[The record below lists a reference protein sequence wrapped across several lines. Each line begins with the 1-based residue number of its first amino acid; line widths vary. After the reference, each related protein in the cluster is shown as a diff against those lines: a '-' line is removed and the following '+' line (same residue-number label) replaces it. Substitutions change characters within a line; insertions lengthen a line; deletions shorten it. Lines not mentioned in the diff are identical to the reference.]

1 MRHTYATYHY
11 NENKDLVLLENQMG
25 NNSME
30 TTSLHTN
37 IDDTK
42 LRATIERLEQ
52 RQLEESDEIDT

>member
-11 NENKDLVLLENQMG
+11 NENKDLVLLKNQMG

-30 TTSLHTN
+30 TTSLYTN

>member
-1 MRHTYATYHY
+1 
-11 NENKDLVLLENQMG
+11 MG

-30 TTSLHTN
+30 TTSLYTN

-42 LRATIERLEQ
+42 LRDTIVHLEQ

>member
-1 MRHTYATYHY
+1 MRHTYSTNHY

-30 TTSLHTN
+30 TTSLYTN

-42 LRATIERLEQ
+42 RRAAIERLEQ
-52 RQLEESDEIDT
+52 RQLEESDEFDT